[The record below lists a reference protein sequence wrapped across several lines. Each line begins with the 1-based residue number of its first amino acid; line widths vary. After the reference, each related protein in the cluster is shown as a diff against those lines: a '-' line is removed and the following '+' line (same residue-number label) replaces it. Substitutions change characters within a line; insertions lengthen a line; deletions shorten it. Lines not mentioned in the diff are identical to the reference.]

1 MPALTLLHAI
11 HFEAAETNCD
21 EGTVICPGC
30 SVGCRVSAVVEH
42 GRVVRIVAQQDAPPS
57 LGRICSRSD
66 ALALDM
72 NHAWNRIKH
81 PMMRRHRGEAM
92 SRVSWDQA
100 LTFVAD
106 EIQRIQISKGR
117 DAIGWISS
125 GKLDTESA
133 YVFNKLFKGFLG
145 TNHTDGGTPAGL
157 QAASDV
163 LSRSTGALS
172 STACFSDIQL
182 ADVMIIIGADLVQ
195 SHPVLSDMVGE
206 RRASA
211 PNCRVIVLD
220 AQRTATAKLADVH
233 VPLNAGSEAQFLQLV
248 AKRLLALGHIDDRFI
263 RKSAEGFAD
272 YRVALESMNE
282 GQLLAATGV
291 HPARVDEVVQFL
303 QDDGRLLTLFNLD
316 SSDGLPA
323 SPGASTADSALG
335 AALNLHIQLGK
346 VGQEGTGLL
355 ALSTRSNAMGI
366 AEAGATTQGLPG
378 GRSVM
383 DQRARKRMEVQWG
396 VPADSIQSAP
406 GLSSRAMLEAAA
418 RGELAMLWIAG
429 SLDDYS
435 DEDLGLIRKA
445 VQRCERVIVQD
456 TLGDSDVAAL
466 ADVLLPTASTLEKA
480 ATFTNSER
488 LVIRS
493 PKLIDPPGEAKP
505 DWWIAARTAQ
515 LMGFD
520 GFNYTSEEA
529 VWDEYRLLTVATSCD
544 VSGITNDRLTDRPIH
559 WPCPDARHVG
569 TARRFMSGRFM
580 TSSGKAL
587 FTVPRP

>member
-1 MPALTLLHAI
+1 
-11 HFEAAETNCD
+11 
-21 EGTVICPGC
+21 
-30 SVGCRVSAVVEH
+30 
-42 GRVVRIVAQQDAPPS
+42 
-57 LGRICSRSD
+57 
-66 ALALDM
+66 
-72 NHAWNRIKH
+72 
-81 PMMRRHRGEAM
+81 
-92 SRVSWDQA
+92 
-100 LTFVAD
+100 
-106 EIQRIQISKGR
+106 
-117 DAIGWISS
+117 
-125 GKLDTESA
+125 
-133 YVFNKLFKGFLG
+133 
-145 TNHTDGGTPAGL
+145 
-157 QAASDV
+157 
-163 LSRSTGALS
+163 
-172 STACFSDIQL
+172 
-182 ADVMIIIGADLVQ
+182 
-195 SHPVLSDMVGE
+195 
-206 RRASA
+206 
-211 PNCRVIVLD
+211 
-220 AQRTATAKLADVH
+220 
-233 VPLNAGSEAQFLQLV
+233 
-248 AKRLLALGHIDDRFI
+248 
-263 RKSAEGFAD
+263 
-272 YRVALESMNE
+272 
-282 GQLLAATGV
+282 
-291 HPARVDEVVQFL
+291 
-303 QDDGRLLTLFNLD
+303 
-316 SSDGLPA
+316 
-323 SPGASTADSALG
+323 
-335 AALNLHIQLGK
+335 
-346 VGQEGTGLL
+346 
-355 ALSTRSNAMGI
+355 MGI